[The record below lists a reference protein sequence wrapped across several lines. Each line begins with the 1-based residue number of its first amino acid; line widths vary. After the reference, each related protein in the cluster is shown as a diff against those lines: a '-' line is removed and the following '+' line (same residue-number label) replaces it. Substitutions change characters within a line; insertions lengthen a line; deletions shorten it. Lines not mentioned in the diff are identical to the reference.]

1 MMFVRGR
8 FCNFVSLFRVGTC
21 LLIFRVE
28 AKLFFYCLVL
38 VIHSKMTNIL
48 IGSFLSRNEAYEIKH
63 YWSQKMEGQRVT
75 QPENKHYTPS
85 GLKASHTES
94 VVRLY

>member
-63 YWSQKMEGQRVT
+63 YWSQKWRDKG
-75 QPENKHYTPS
+75 
-85 GLKASHTES
+85 SHNPRIS
-94 VVRLY
+94 IIPPRD